1 MRVALDLDGV
11 LADLQN
17 KMIQETRYT
26 DSDFEQWEKPDY
38 NHFMS
43 EASRVWR
50 EHWDEISSV
59 EHNIDMKTEQIA
71 QDHHVDIVT
80 NTAGPDVA
88 IEQWLGKHGVQFESI
103 VRPYSEGCDKPDLD
117 YDLYIDDKGAMAG
130 EVGVLYLRDRFWN
143 QDVRGSGQ
151 YLYYSYEDCYVNSE
165 GPLKPDPFRS
175 DAPWVIRVTGLDN
188 VLYDLSQQVPI
199 EE

>member
-50 EHWDEISSV
+50 DHWDEISSV
-59 EHNIDMKTEQIA
+59 EHNVDMKTEQIA

-80 NTAGPDVA
+80 NTAGPDEAV
-88 IEQWLGKHGVQFESI
+88 EQWLDKHGVQFEEI
-103 VRPYSEGCDKPDLD
+103 VRPYSQGCDKPDLN

-130 EVGVLYLRDRFWN
+130 DVGVLYLRDRFWN
-143 QDVRGSGQ
+143 QTIRGDGQ
-151 YLYYSYEDCYVNSE
+151 YLYYSYEPSYVESE
-165 GPLKPDPFRS
+165 GHLNVDPYAS
-175 DAPWVIRVTGLDN
+175 DAPWVIRITGLDD
-188 VLYDLSQQVPI
+188 VIMDLDRKI
-199 EE
+199 